1 MTFFWIDRWTK
12 SIKKTSNFSPLC
24 YSLILSSDVL
34 EWLDFGVL
42 LSPAAGYQQIFN
54 HCLNF
59 DKRFEALHFF
69 FEISHV
75 LRETLALSFHILD
88 IDSLIRCHFPIV
100 NAWWN
105 SKQSPKCAFGM
116 DSISFHQVRL
126 VGNELL
132 IRAMLCPTWFHK
144 WAQNRE
150 QLKRKDETMPSNFQ
164 AIHLCQH
171 N

>member
-1 MTFFWIDRWTK
+1 M
-12 SIKKTSNFSPLC
+12 C

-69 FEISHV
+69 FEISHF

-132 IRAMLCPTWFHK
+132 IHAMLCPYLLFPVLLKHK
-144 WAQNRE
+144 VHKYFSYKN
-150 QLKRKDETMPSNFQ
+150 
-164 AIHLCQH
+164 
-171 N
+171 